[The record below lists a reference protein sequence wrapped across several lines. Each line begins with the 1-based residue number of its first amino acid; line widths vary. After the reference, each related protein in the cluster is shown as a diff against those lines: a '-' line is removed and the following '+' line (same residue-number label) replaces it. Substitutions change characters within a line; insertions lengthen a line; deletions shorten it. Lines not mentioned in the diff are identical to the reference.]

1 MAIKELEY
9 PFDPDYILRKKKA
22 IKRQLTEREGVSYT
36 DKKIAIL
43 GGSTTSDIKLILEL
57 FLLNYGIRPE
67 FYESEYNQ
75 YYEDAVFG
83 NEELDKFSPDLVFI
97 HTTSRNITAYPSV
110 TDSEEDVKALAD
122 QTMARFTQIWNKLD
136 EKFHCTIIQN
146 NFEQPYYRLMGNS
159 DVSDIQFRA
168 QGSRDSHVDH
178 QIRMISQ
185 DHRLGANS
193 CEDLADPAGRRHD
206 FDAVDRPLHEA
217 DPADLLRTRLLDACF
232 DRFHL
237 GSHCSQNA
245 DLSDLSH
252 YQEPPPPPP
261 KPPPENPPPE
271 KPPPPPPLSTADDR
285 MSEPTAL

>member
-122 QTMARFTQIWNKLD
+122 QTMARFTQIWGKLHHTVHGCGSFPYNKVYRNLLRQA
-136 EKFHCTIIQN
+136 IQ
-146 NFEQPYYRLMGNS
+146 QGHG
-159 DVSDIQFRA
+159 FRILSVNYHGHTFSA
-168 QGSRDSHVDH
+168 A
-178 QIRMISQ
+178 I
-185 DHRLGANS
+185 
-193 CEDLADPAGRRHD
+193 RHD
-206 FDAVDRPLHEA
+206 AYESLNHGR
-217 DPADLLRTRLLDACF
+217 
-232 DRFHL
+232 
-237 GSHCSQNA
+237 
-245 DLSDLSH
+245 
-252 YQEPPPPPP
+252 
-261 KPPPENPPPE
+261 
-271 KPPPPPPLSTADDR
+271 TADR
-285 MSEPTAL
+285 HQRFGLTESLGCQTAALTC